1 MGSKCSN
8 CFFFVDRMGF
18 LKTEQKGVIALLYY
32 TYLVHPL
39 LYLLFYTMTCSISG
53 RVHVTIAFFLSFFF
67 SYYLHNLC
75 THFNCKT
82 RFPRPFRGEPDL
94 NCLTS
99 ASS

>member
-53 RVHVTIAFFLSFFF
+53 RVHVTIAFFLSFFSLIIF
-67 SYYLHNLC
+67 ITCVH
-75 THFNCKT
+75 
-82 RFPRPFRGEPDL
+82 
-94 NCLTS
+94 TS
-99 ASS
+99 IAKPVFLVPLEVSRISTAL